1 MKEENRLRVVEEI
14 KRKQS
19 ERENERRYLDDLR
32 ERIKLMELSPI
43 VLTYLKLSR
52 EIYELEKRC
61 SYHGSFEDLIDT
73 EFWRE
78 NNNYVCKHDLLI
90 YAGSYSETINY
101 ENELDYSPCFDET
114 GIDKIASKIIG
125 RPIHNRFAFNRY
137 LCLDCHKEIDVK
149 DYEKF
154 EREHKV
160 LKDYILVSKAKDY
173 LKLYYKLLYGVNA
186 KDAQEEISKMYEKD
200 SKNTLSKKRKLSK

>member
-1 MKEENRLRVVEEI
+1 MKEENRLKTVEKI

-32 ERIKLMELSPI
+32 ERIKLMELNPI

-61 SYHGSFEDLIDT
+61 SYQGSVENLIDT
-73 EFWRE
+73 EFFSE

-114 GIDKIASKIIG
+114 GIDRVALEIIG
-125 RPIHNRFAFNRY
+125 RPVKRHFSFNRY
-137 LCLDCHKEIDVK
+137 LCLDCHKELDVK

-154 EREHKV
+154 ESEHVV
-160 LKDYILVSKAKDY
+160 LKDYLLASKAKEY
-173 LKLYYKLLYGVNA
+173 AKLYYKLLYEVNTE
-186 KDAQEEISKMYEKD
+186 DAQEELSRIYNRD
-200 SKNTLSKKRKLSK
+200 SKNIRVKKRK